1 MPRSKNHSTRSAIGA
16 GRASAR
22 RGRLLTAAILAAL
35 SLASM
40 APVSPAAADDGAS
53 TFGAGINDFI
63 CYNGPAYGGRY
74 NNTVAWGQGQM
85 ACYGDVGSENITL
98 QLQLCLLIGRGG
110 CVAWQNVNPIMA
122 ARAHYGQ
129 GSFWVPIS
137 GVATQGGL
145 SDSKRYR
152 LVQTGR
158 AQSTRT
164 GIWYEDKWITA
175 SWIQ

>member
-1 MPRSKNHSTRSAIGA
+1 MSQSTRSAIGA

-22 RGRLLTAAILAAL
+22 RRRLLTATILAAL
-35 SLASM
+35 SLASI

-53 TFGAGINDFI
+53 TLGAGINDFI
-63 CYNGPAYGGRY
+63 CYNGPAYGGRSS
-74 NNTVAWGQGQM
+74 NTVAWGQGQM

-98 QLQLCLLIGRGG
+98 QLQLCLSLGSG
-110 CVAWQNVNPIMA
+110 CLGWQNVNPIMA
-122 ARAHYGQ
+122 FGAHYGQ
-129 GSFWVPIS
+129 GSFWVPTS
-137 GVATQGGL
+137 GVARQGGL
-145 SDSKRYR
+145 SDGARYR